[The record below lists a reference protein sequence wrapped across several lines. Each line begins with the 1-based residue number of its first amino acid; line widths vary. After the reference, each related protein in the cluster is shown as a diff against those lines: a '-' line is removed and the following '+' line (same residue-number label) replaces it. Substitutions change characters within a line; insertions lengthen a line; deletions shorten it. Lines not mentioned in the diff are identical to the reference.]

1 MPGSRDVRGISRHV
15 YGNSYLLE
23 VAAAIAGGA
32 GRDTT
37 QKKLAELT
45 GLERNVVA
53 QVVKRL
59 EAAELL
65 QRVAGQ
71 GREQPLR
78 PAQSVFWDLAA
89 AHLEEARRR
98 HETSG

>member
-1 MPGSRDVRGISRHV
+1 MPNRDVRGVSRHV

-23 VAAAIAGGA
+23 VAAAIARGG
-32 GRDTT
+32 GRVTT

-45 GLERNVVA
+45 GIERNVVA

-65 QRVAGQ
+65 QRIGGQ

-78 PAQSVFWDLAA
+78 PAQSVFWDLVM
-89 AHLEEARRR
+89 AHLEETLTRCGA
-98 HETSG
+98 SG